1 MAREGFVVWCVER
14 EREKVKATSAVTNE
28 MVKRERGKER
38 REKRRRRLV
47 KLTKTGSTGS
57 KTGSTGF
64 AAVCTVNAQK
74 TMFDCVEN
82 LAH

>member
-28 MVKRERGKER
+28 MVKRERGKGR

-47 KLTKTGSTGS
+47 KLTKTDSTGSETGSTGS
-57 KTGSTGF
+57 ETGSTGSETGSTGF
-64 AAVCTVNAQK
+64 AAV
-74 TMFDCVEN
+74 
-82 LAH
+82 